1 MTEDD
6 LVDMANLLGDSE
18 VMRFY
23 PRVMDRSE
31 ALAWIHRSQ
40 DLYREAGFGLWR
52 ISLRETDEFVGDC
65 GYTPQEVEGCTDI
78 EIGYHVR
85 SDLQGRGYATEAA
98 TACRDHARDAHGVRR
113 MIAIINPDNT
123 ASQRVASKIG
133 LRFERN
139 AQYGGQI
146 NCIYAANL

>member
-40 DLYREAGFGLWR
+40 DLYREAGLGLWR

-65 GYTPQEVEGCTDI
+65 GYTPQEVEGRTDI
-78 EIGYHVR
+78 EI
-85 SDLQGRGYATEAA
+85 ATTFARIFRAA
-98 TACRDHARDAHGVRR
+98 AMPRKRR
-113 MIAIINPDNT
+113 LPVVITPAMPT
-123 ASQRVASKIG
+123 ASAG
-133 LRFERN
+133 
-139 AQYGGQI
+139 
-146 NCIYAANL
+146 